1 MTGEGT
7 YEWLTALLTSEMRK
21 AYPKFSGERRAE
33 SGEKKP
39 KGYGAYD
46 KILENKKVAHL
57 RGLLKN
63 IVCKPDC
70 PLVYMSPR
78 VGMYVYNGCFYENVG
93 EGAVF

>member
-7 YEWLTALLTSEMRK
+7 YEWLAGLLTSEMRK
-21 AYPKFSGERRAE
+21 AYPNFS
-33 SGEKKP
+33 KNQ

-70 PLVYMSPR
+70 PLAYMSPR